1 MPDPIMQERAD
12 QLKGRLTAEN
22 PEAWN
27 FDEQPEVVGI
37 YTRLERAHTAYG
49 PKWVIELKLLDDT
62 VRSVWLFHTALRN
75 ELAKLKPVEGE
86 LLAIAYLGKKRTE
99 DGRTEYDAY
108 RVVVDRGPTAHAW
121 DAVAETVT
129 GDQVAAPE
137 PAPAGHQ
144 PPPPQ
149 PPRPAPA
156 LPPDQGG
163 PSVHHGPG
171 PCPAC
176 ECLAGD
182 THADG
187 CPDDL
192 PY

>member
-1 MPDPIMQERAD
+1 MQERAD

-22 PEAWN
+22 PEMWDAAV
-27 FDEQPEVVGI
+27 EPEIVGVF
-37 YTRLERAHTAYG
+37 TRLESAPTAYG
-49 PKWVIELKLLDDT
+49 PKWIVVLTLPDGSE
-62 VRSVWLFHTALRN
+62 RSVWLFHTALRN

-86 LLAIAYLGKKRTE
+86 LVAIAHLGKKQTE
-99 DGRTEYDAY
+99 DGKTTYDAY
-108 RVVVDRGPTAHAW
+108 KVVVDRAPTVHSW
-121 DAVAETVT
+121 DAVGETVT
-129 GDQVAAPE
+129 GDQVATPDT
-137 PAPAGHQ
+137 APAGSQ

-187 CPDDL
+187 CPEDV
-192 PY
+192 PF